1 MLQAGFCRLDVTPP
15 LGIDM
20 PGYYTRRLSTGIL
33 DPLTVTA
40 VALSDSSTQAVLIT
54 ADFIGIPIPVQDQLK
69 QAVSERCGISK
80 DAVFIACT
88 HTHTA
93 CHLDGSDRMDSE
105 FARYFSRKLCDCV
118 QIAQDDLKPV
128 TMYISSGEARNI
140 SFVRRFVM
148 KNGSIKTNPGIGNPN
163 ISHPVSEPDE
173 TMQLIVLKQEGGR
186 EILLVNFQ
194 VHPDVV
200 GGTKY
205 SADYPG
211 FVRTFVENE
220 MDNVCC
226 AYFNGCQGDTNHVN
240 VKLPKGTI
248 SKGIDHARH
257 MGRVIA
263 DSVIEAYGR
272 KISLP
277 DGHIGFGHVEFEVPA
292 NSGTEEEIRQARI
305 WRYDYNTLGPE
316 GFAKKYGDSAWEKQI
331 VGFRLARLADKGY
344 IGKGGMIPLR
354 VMSVRFGDVVFS
366 AMPGE
371 PFTEIGLQIKNASP
385 FSLTVVC
392 CCANG
397 YEGYFPMADA
407 LSGYEGLNSNY
418 LPGVA
423 ETIIEK
429 TIALNKDLFSKKE
442 SGAL

>member
-1 MLQAGFCRLDVTPP
+1 M
-15 LGIDM
+15 
-20 PGYYTRRLSTGIL
+20 
-33 DPLTVTA
+33 
-40 VALSDSSTQAVLIT
+40 
-54 ADFIGIPIPVQDQLK
+54 
-69 QAVSERCGISK
+69 
-80 DAVFIACT
+80 
-88 HTHTA
+88 
-93 CHLDGSDRMDSE
+93 
-105 FARYFSRKLCDCV
+105 
-118 QIAQDDLKPV
+118 
-128 TMYISSGEARNI
+128 
-140 SFVRRFVM
+140 
-148 KNGSIKTNPGIGNPN
+148 
-163 ISHPVSEPDE
+163 
-173 TMQLIVLKQEGGR
+173 
-186 EILLVNFQ
+186 
-194 VHPDVV
+194 
-200 GGTKY
+200 
-205 SADYPG
+205 
-211 FVRTFVENE
+211 
-220 MDNVCC
+220 
-226 AYFNGCQGDTNHVN
+226 
-240 VKLPKGTI
+240 
-248 SKGIDHARH
+248 
-257 MGRVIA
+257 
-263 DSVIEAYGR
+263 
-272 KISLP
+272 P